1 MTLVGVFSLFM
12 IIVMLALPGQ
22 IEKLTADIMKK
33 SAGSDF
39 IVKLLTDNLAL
50 GMEAMPLDNGASVD
64 QTLEMLR
71 IGAAESLIES
81 IAIFDPGMKRIRGTE
96 NPDITNQHKDTD
108 TTLIWDHKE
117 RLIIFSPLTHDNK
130 KVGYM
135 EILFTKA
142 HVLSRTKKFLI
153 IIYSAGTVV
162 IIFGLLL
169 AFFISKTIISV
180 LQNVSGKMGE
190 SANHVSEVSG
200 QVSSASRFMAG
211 QAAEQTASINEISCS
226 MNEMAI
232 MIRQNAENANK
243 ADILTQEAGQVVHQA
258 NQAVEGLQKSIDETS
273 KAADE
278 TVRIV
283 KTIDDIA
290 FQTNL
295 LSLNAAVEAAR
306 AGEAGAGFSIV
317 ADEVRNLAAK
327 SADAAKNTAE
337 IIRKSAEQ
345 AKAGANTVKD
355 AGQVFGKLFEIAKKV
370 EDLVGE
376 IASASTEQAQ
386 KTEHVNNSVSEI
398 DRVTRTNAS
407 NAEQSSMIS
416 EKLNNEVEQMNH
428 FLHELMSLVGNTPG
442 IAQMAGKRYECN
454 QNRTH

>member
-1 MTLVGVFSLFM
+1 MKINFSSVKFKLMTLVGVTSLFV
-12 IIVMLALPGQ
+12 IIVMMILPWQ

-39 IVKLLTDNLAL
+39 IVKLLTDNIAL
-50 GMEAMPLDNGASVD
+50 GLEAMPLDNGASVD
-64 QTLEMLR
+64 QTLEMLK

-81 IAIFDPGMKRIRGTE
+81 IAIFDPDMKRIRGTE
-96 NPDITNQHKDTD
+96 NPDISIRHKDTD
-108 TTLIWDHKE
+108 TTLMWNKKQ
-117 RLIIFSPLTHDNK
+117 RLIIFSPLNHDNR

-142 HVLSRTKKFLI
+142 HVVSRTKEFLNR
-153 IIYSAGTVV
+153 IYLAGIVFIV
-162 IIFGLLL
+162 FGLLL
-169 AFFISKTIISV
+169 AYRISKTIISV

-190 SANHVSEVSG
+190 SANHVNEVSG
-200 QVSSASRFMAG
+200 QVFSASRVLSE
-211 QAAEQTASINEISCS
+211 QASEQASSIDEISRS
-226 MNEMAI
+226 MNEMAT
-232 MIRQNAENANK
+232 MIRKNAENAGK
-243 ADILTQEAGQVVHQA
+243 ANILTQEAGQVVHQA
-258 NQAVEGLQKSIDETS
+258 NESVKGLQKSIEETS

-317 ADEVRNLAAK
+317 AEEVRNLAAR

-337 IIRKSAEQ
+337 IIQKSAEQ
-345 AKAGANTVKD
+345 AKEGSSIVKD
-355 AGQVFGKLFEIAKKV
+355 AGKVFEKLFGIARNV
-370 EDLVGE
+370 EDLVRE
-376 IASASTEQAQ
+376 IASASTEQTQ
-386 KTEHVNNSVSEI
+386 KTEQVNSSVSEI

-407 NAEQSSMIS
+407 NAEQASMIS
-416 EKLNNEVEQMNH
+416 EQLNNEVEQMNH
-428 FLHELMSLVGNTPG
+428 FLYELMTLVGKG
-442 IAQMAGKRYECN
+442 
-454 QNRTH
+454 